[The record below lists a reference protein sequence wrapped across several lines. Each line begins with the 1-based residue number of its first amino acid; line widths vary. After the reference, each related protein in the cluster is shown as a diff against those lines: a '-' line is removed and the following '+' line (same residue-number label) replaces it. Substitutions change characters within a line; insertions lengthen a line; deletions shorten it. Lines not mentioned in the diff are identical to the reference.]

1 LIFKQES
8 MQPDGMEIPRI
19 IIAALRGGS
28 GKTILS
34 IAIIAALSKLGKSIA
49 PFKKGPDYIDAG
61 WLALAAGRPCYNL
74 DSFLLSQKDNLRSF
88 LHHSADCSISVIEGN
103 RGLYDGIDIEGSTST
118 AELAK
123 LLRCPVV
130 LCVDCTKITRT
141 MAAVVMGCSLFDP
154 DVTIKAVI
162 LNRIAN
168 RRHEKKLRDSI
179 EHYCGIPVLGAIP
192 KLDQQHFPERHLG
205 LVPTPEHDWATDS
218 IEAIAKIAEQHL
230 DLNAILKISQQ
241 APVLKAEVGSRK
253 SEWGMRNGENR
264 ELNAEWGMGNG
275 ENRELKAE
283 VGMRKVEVKRAG
295 LGQKAEGR
303 EMNGEWGTLNAELG
317 IGNVKTGDLRPEN
330 QFLHRESRIQHRV
343 SSVKRTETSGQ
354 ESAASNQRPAT
365 SDQQP
370 LSSIE
375 DSVPR
380 IGIIRDSAFQFYY
393 PENIDALS
401 DGGAEVVFISPLK
414 DRELL
419 DLDALYIGGGFP
431 ETHAEQLAGNKSF
444 SRQLKALAD
453 DGFPIYAECG
463 GLMYLGEKLV
473 LEGKSYPMAGILP
486 VAFDFYKKPQGHGYT
501 IVTVEGENPYY
512 DVGTEIRGHEFH
524 YSRVSNWSGGENDL
538 VFCMKRGVGVDKDR
552 DGIVYKNVLA
562 TYTHVHAL
570 GTPGW
575 AAALIRNAVKFKNSR
590 K

>member
-1 LIFKQES
+1 
-8 MQPDGMEIPRI
+8 MQPDGMEIPRL

-34 IAIIAALSKLGKSIA
+34 IGIIAALRKLNKTIA

-61 WLALAAGRPCYNL
+61 WLALAADRPCYNL
-74 DSFLLSQKDNLRSF
+74 DSFLLSKKDNLQSF
-88 LHHSADCSISVIEGN
+88 LYHSANRSISVIEGN
-103 RGLYDGIDIEGSTST
+103 RGLFDGIDLEGSTST

-123 LLRCPVV
+123 LLQCPVV

-154 DVTIKAVI
+154 DVMVKAVI
-162 LNRIAN
+162 LNRVAN
-168 RRHEKKLRDSI
+168 LRHEKKLRDSI
-179 EHYCGIPVLGAIP
+179 EHYCGVPVLGAIP

-205 LVPTPEHDWATDS
+205 LVPTPEHDWATDA
-218 IEAIAKIAEQHL
+218 IEAIANIAEQHL
-230 DLNAILKISQQ
+230 DLKAILKISQQ
-241 APVLKAEVGSRK
+241 APGLRTESR
-253 SEWGMRNGENR
+253 EQR
-264 ELNAEWGMGNG
+264 
-275 ENRELKAE
+275 
-283 VGMRKVEVKRAG
+283 
-295 LGQKAEGR
+295 AEGR
-303 EMNGEWGTLNAELG
+303 GQRTEGRRQSAEDR
-317 IGNVKTGDLRPEN
+317 DLRPEV
-330 QFLHRESRIQHRV
+330 QSLYR
-343 SSVKRTETSGQ
+343 
-354 ESAASNQRPAT
+354 A
-365 SDQQP
+365 
-370 LSSIE
+370 SSIE
-375 DSVPR
+375 HRASSIEHPVSPINRDFRYASTSIEKSAPR

-401 DGGAEVVFISPLK
+401 DGGAKVVFVSPLK

-431 ETHAEQLAGNKSF
+431 ETHAEKLADNKSF

-453 DGFPIYAECG
+453 KGFPIYAECG
-463 GLMYLGEKLV
+463 GLMYLGEQLI
-473 LEGKSYPMAGILP
+473 LEGNTFPMVGILP

-501 IVTVEGENPYY
+501 IVTVEGVNPYY

-524 YSRVSNWSGGENDL
+524 YSRVSNWTGTQSDL
-538 VFCMKRGVGVDKDR
+538 VFRMKRGVGIHKDR

-575 AAALIRNAVKFKNSR
+575 AAALIRNAVKFRNSR
-590 K
+590 

>member
-1 LIFKQES
+1 
-8 MQPDGMEIPRI
+8 MEIPRI

-34 IAIIAALSKLGKSIA
+34 IGIIAALSKLGKSIA

-74 DSFLLSQKDNLRSF
+74 DSFLLSRKDNLQSF
-88 LHHSADCSISVIEGN
+88 LTHSRHCNISIIEGN
-103 RGLYDGIDIEGSTST
+103 RGLYDGIDLEGSTST
-118 AELAK
+118 AELGK
-123 LLRCPVV
+123 LLQCPVV

-154 DVTIKAVI
+154 DVMIKAVI
-162 LNRIAN
+162 LNRVAN
-168 RRHEKKLRDSI
+168 LRHEKKLRDNI

-205 LVPTPEHDWATDS
+205 LVPTSEHDWATDS

-230 DLNAILKISQQ
+230 DLNAIESIAGN
-241 APVLKAEVGSRK
+241 AP
-253 SEWGMRNGENR
+253 
-264 ELNAEWGMGNG
+264 ELNAEI
-275 ENRELKAE
+275 
-283 VGMRKVEVKRAG
+283 GMR
-295 LGQKAEGR
+295 
-303 EMNGEWGTLNAELG
+303 NAEY
-317 IGNVKTGDLRPEN
+317 GNQRPKAGDQEPETRSQEPAVRGQQPTTSNQRP
-330 QFLHRESRIQHRV
+330 
-343 SSVKRTETSGQ
+343 ETSGQ
-354 ESAASNQRPAT
+354 EPA
-365 SDQQP
+365 
-370 LSSIE
+370 SSIRHPV
-375 DSVPR
+375 SGIAKLAPR

-393 PENIDALS
+393 PENIEALAA
-401 DGGAEVVFISPLK
+401 GGVEIVFISPLK
-414 DRELL
+414 DQELPE
-419 DLDALYIGGGFP
+419 LDALYIGGGFP
-431 ETHAEQLAGNKSF
+431 ETHAEQLADNKNF
-444 SRQLKALAD
+444 SKQLKALAEN
-453 DGFPIYAECG
+453 GFPIYAECG

-501 IVTVEGENPYY
+501 FVKVEGQNPYY

-524 YSRVSNWSGGENDL
+524 YSRVSNWSGGKNDL
-538 VFCMKRGVGVDKDR
+538 VFRMKRGAGIDKDR
-552 DGIVYKNVLA
+552 DGILYKNVLA

-575 AAALIRNAVKFKNSR
+575 AGALVRNAIKYKKSR